1 MNNSEVHKKTK
12 SRDNEAL
19 EITLQMSLMYIIV
32 SKPFTFFE
40 SAEHV
45 LWLNWVP
52 PLPHPT
58 YVEAWSPNNSEYD
71 LI

>member
-45 LWLNWVP
+45 L
-52 PLPHPT
+52 
-58 YVEAWSPNNSEYD
+58 
-71 LI
+71 